1 MSLEIKDK
9 QLSRII
15 TLRMCTEN
23 KTELSEIEEIS
34 IVNKNFLDQDLNID
48 LTEISKLDNIKK
60 ISIKFFD
67 ITDEVVDA
75 LNKLEKLETLEILLC
90 KVNTAKT
97 IKNNLKKLTIYNTE
111 NFKVNLVESEK
122 IEILRIENSG
132 LIDLYDIS
140 KYKNLTRLEIVK
152 GQIISIPKLSLLKN
166 LEELYL
172 NEINLQ
178 FNLEITGM
186 EKLKLISLN
195 GSKVENKNDYIKNIK
210 EQNKNVKIYFNENNL
225 PIQ

>member
-132 LIDLYDIS
+132 LIDSYDIS